1 MRDTKK
7 RLHWCVNG
15 QSKKIQQKTK
25 LLEEK
30 SDIDS
35 KKAELLNLLHHGG
48 MNMST
53 TISNVTA
60 AYASGT
66 SYTSSTKVKEDNT
79 EVSVETS
86 YKEDVAAVYEKTDAT
101 KTTGNYKVD
110 NQALIQKLQSDA
122 EQRTAQMRSLVQQMM
137 QQQGIAIGKADDMW
151 SFLASGDFTVSA
163 EVKAQ
168 AQADIAEDGYWG
180 VNQTS
185 DRILEFAKALSG
197 GDASKADELL
207 KAVEKG
213 FKLATKSWGKELPDI
228 SNRTMSAVRE
238 KFAQWKKESGQ
249 TGETADTDNK
259 TQA

>member
-1 MRDTKK
+1 
-7 RLHWCVNG
+7 
-15 QSKKIQQKTK
+15 
-25 LLEEK
+25 
-30 SDIDS
+30 
-35 KKAELLNLLHHGG
+35 
-48 MNMST
+48 MST

-60 AYASGT
+60 AYASST
-66 SYTSSTKVKEDNT
+66 SYTSSTKVKKDNT
-79 EVSVETS
+79 EVNAEAS
-86 YKEDVAAVYEKTDAT
+86 YKKDVAAVYEKTEAAKT
-101 KTTGNYKVD
+101 KDNYKVD

-137 QQQGIAIGKADDMW
+137 QQQGITIGKADDMW

-228 SNRTMSAVRE
+228 SNKTMSAVRE

-249 TGETADTDNK
+249 TEKAADTDNK
-259 TQA
+259 TEA

>member
-1 MRDTKK
+1 M
-7 RLHWCVNG
+7 
-15 QSKKIQQKTK
+15 
-25 LLEEK
+25 
-30 SDIDS
+30 
-35 KKAELLNLLHHGG
+35 
-48 MNMST
+48 
-53 TISNVTA
+53 
-60 AYASGT
+60 
-66 SYTSSTKVKEDNT
+66 
-79 EVSVETS
+79 
-86 YKEDVAAVYEKTDAT
+86 
-101 KTTGNYKVD
+101 
-110 NQALIQKLQSDA
+110 IQKLQSDA

-137 QQQGIAIGKADDMW
+137 QQQGITIGKADDMW

-228 SNRTMSAVRE
+228 SNKTMSAVRE

-249 TGETADTDNK
+249 TEKAADTDNK
-259 TQA
+259 TEA